1 MLHDGEWKVPG
12 KIGDMVYLAGE
23 PVMRPAAIALPG
35 QLGGPGQVVLD
46 LFSRWNFSRKIDE
59 RLMLG
64 MFVGDFLSGALPWR
78 VAMWI
83 YGEKETGKST
93 LIDTKEALSGGWQ
106 LGSEDSTA
114 AGIWQLIGYDALSL
128 ALDEAGDD
136 AEPRRVIALLRLV
149 RVLTGRGN
157 IIRGGADH
165 QGHQFTVGSSITL
178 SSILRPPMLSQDAS
192 RIVPI
197 QVLKPKASLPQPAPE
212 TLRVLGAQILQRAI
226 DGWDRYPAAHGAYL
240 AAFASVGCADHRTT
254 RNYVTLLALAHIVLV
269 EEEVDAA
276 VARGQVRQLVEDL
289 KEEAADALSSS
300 ESWLHYL
307 RSRLLPFEGVS
318 ERLTI
323 YELIRDAAL
332 SARSE
337 LCLTEG
343 TGSNASATLRQI
355 GIVIRVP
362 KKSGRVTAL
371 AIANEHAGLIRLH
384 QDTPWGGGPGRRGG
398 WIDAAR
404 GLPGAERCKA
414 RFLGPPSRG
423 ISIPLDIVLGKGW
436 ETGATAWMGDED
448 EPEAADVSKREGV
461 SPGDENT

>member
-1 MLHDGEWKVPG
+1 MSRHIKLEIQGLFCDQVGLVFEYWTRISATTGKPEGWHPERAAADLLVASGAQSWSPAGRARGRGCWLDDRGHLVVHVGDAVLHDGEWKVPG

-212 TLRVLGAQILQRAI
+212 LCECSARRSCSERSTAGTAIRPLMGPILPPLRVSVVRTTAPPAITLRYWRWRISFWSKKRLMPRWRA
-226 DGWDRYPAAHGAYL
+226 
-240 AAFASVGCADHRTT
+240 
-254 RNYVTLLALAHIVLV
+254 
-269 EEEVDAA
+269 
-276 VARGQVRQLVEDL
+276 
-289 KEEAADALSSS
+289 
-300 ESWLHYL
+300 
-307 RSRLLPFEGVS
+307 
-318 ERLTI
+318 
-323 YELIRDAAL
+323 
-332 SARSE
+332 ARSGNWSK
-337 LCLTEG
+337 T
-343 TGSNASATLRQI
+343 SRKRRQT
-355 GIVIRVP
+355 R
-362 KKSGRVTAL
+362 
-371 AIANEHAGLIRLH
+371 
-384 QDTPWGGGPGRRGG
+384 
-398 WIDAAR
+398 
-404 GLPGAERCKA
+404 
-414 RFLGPPSRG
+414 
-423 ISIPLDIVLGKGW
+423 
-436 ETGATAWMGDED
+436 
-448 EPEAADVSKREGV
+448 
-461 SPGDENT
+461 